1 MDGFAFFLP
10 NKASYFSIADKEQ
23 NIFGN
28 SGYCRKRHKD
38 MADYLTDEKQIK
50 IGSKPIIIVNLTPNL
65 SDNEKRERKS
75 DIEQKLYGVF
85 RKYYEKAI
93 EHSD

>member
-1 MDGFAFFLP
+1 
-10 NKASYFSIADKEQ
+10 
-23 NIFGN
+23 
-28 SGYCRKRHKD
+28 

-75 DIEQKLYGVF
+75 DIEQKLYDVF
-85 RKYYEKAI
+85 RKYYEKSI
-93 EHSD
+93 EHRD

>member
-1 MDGFAFFLP
+1 
-10 NKASYFSIADKEQ
+10 
-23 NIFGN
+23 
-28 SGYCRKRHKD
+28 
-38 MADYLTDEKQIK
+38 MADYLTDEKKIQ

-75 DIEQKLYGVF
+75 DIEQKLYSVF